1 MKSPNLATKAQKMPT
16 GIRSE
21 VLEETSKNGPSF
33 AEIRKRA
40 LEIYLERG
48 GIRGGDLDDY
58 LNDWLQAEREL
69 RKKYNKNSS
78 SNTKNEAE
86 GGTMRVRKNGKLF
99 SSALVVALVLVTAGT
114 LAAQDVRYNF
124 MPRTDF
130 SKYHTYKW
138 VNIGGV
144 RPDQI
149 MDAEVKQA
157 VDSQLAAKGMT
168 KTDSDKA
175 DLYIGYQTA
184 VHQETQWDAWGSRA
198 FGMGTGSWTS
208 STISVGT
215 LVLDMYDP
223 GTKQLVW
230 TGSATKTIDTGSN
243 HEKHMKNL
251 DRAMAKLL
259 KNYPPKQP

>member
-1 MKSPNLATKAQKMPT
+1 MAAGGTRAPGKAQQELSRVT
-16 GIRSE
+16 
-21 VLEETSKNGPSF
+21 
-33 AEIRKRA
+33 RK
-40 LEIYLERG
+40 
-48 GIRGGDLDDY
+48 
-58 LNDWLQAEREL
+58 
-69 RKKYNKNSS
+69 
-78 SNTKNEAE
+78 TKPE
-86 GGTMRVRKNGKLF
+86 GGTNASTTNGKHF
-99 SSALVVALVLVTAGT
+99 SSALVVALLLATAGT

-130 SKYHTYKW
+130 SKYRTYKW

-144 RPDQI
+144 HPDQI
-149 MDAEVKQA
+149 MDAEIKQS
-157 VDSQLAAKGMT
+157 VDSQLASKGMT

-208 STISVGT
+208 STISVGA

-230 TGSATKTIDTGSN
+230 TGSATKTIDTGSD
-243 HEKHMKNL
+243 HEKHMKKL
-251 DRAMAKLL
+251 DKAMAKLL
-259 KNYPPKQP
+259 KNYPPK